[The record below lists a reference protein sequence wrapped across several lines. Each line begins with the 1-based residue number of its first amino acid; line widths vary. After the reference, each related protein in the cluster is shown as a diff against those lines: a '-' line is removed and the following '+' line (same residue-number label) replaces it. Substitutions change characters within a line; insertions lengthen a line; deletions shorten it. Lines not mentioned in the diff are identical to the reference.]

1 MPKSGRNE
9 KLGVLEEVGVV
20 KEFDDEP
27 GVQGTDP
34 PETQSHVGIRGSQW
48 HRVVVG

>member
-27 GVQGTDP
+27 GAQRTEP
-34 PETQSHVGIRGSQW
+34 PKTVSHGDLSLTEAPGCS
-48 HRVVVG
+48 G